1 MSYIKI
7 VKHFNSFLVLMCN
20 HFLNFLL
27 SLTQVALVMLAVV
40 VLADAYPAENPRLVV
55 SNGQMEG
62 INSLKYIEL
71 NIWSLVL

>member
-1 MSYIKI
+1 
-7 VKHFNSFLVLMCN
+7 MCN

>member
-1 MSYIKI
+1 
-7 VKHFNSFLVLMCN
+7 MCN

-71 NIWSLVL
+71 NI